1 MVTCA
6 NLWFVLPAQRILHV
20 CGRVSVR
27 WLGGQWQGSGK
38 LLHVPGCPPFG
49 VCCLKD
55 ATCQEVLEAD
65 CLDLGGSFRG
75 DQTQCPNIDCSQEF
89 NDECFD
95 AISVSNGKWL
105 STDGATTSGDAY
117 NDAQCSGTYL
127 GEMFADVWFSYSGVR
142 APSV

>member
-1 MVTCA
+1 MA
-6 NLWFVLPAQRILHV
+6 SA
-20 CGRVSVR
+20 
-27 WLGGQWQGSGK
+27 GSSCTF
-38 LLHVPGCPPFG
+38 PGCPPFG

-75 DQTQCPNIDCSQEF
+75 DQTQCPDIDCSQEF

-95 AISVSNGKWL
+95 AISVSNGSGFL
-105 STDGATTSGDAY
+105 NRQGDDQGDAY

-127 GEMFADVWFSYSGVR
+127 GEMFADVGSLTPRCVR